1 MKKHC
6 IFVRQ
11 GSKKA
16 TFKKIENMK
25 NAIAKLR
32 NEILNSSYNLK
43 VTGLKKTDSTKKM
56 IKVVMNLNEQTY
68 LKELVNNLVFNTE
81 YLKTV

>member
-1 MKKHC
+1 
-6 IFVRQ
+6 
-11 GSKKA
+11 
-16 TFKKIENMK
+16 MK